1 MSVSSKAL
9 IGLFFE
15 VVPYS
20 GHLNHY
26 LNYVEKL
33 KPELEKHKGL
43 IWLNRYRALFDNQCL
58 LSHQLWDSEKSLK
71 NWRRN
76 KLHRMAQKAGI
87 EKHFKDYKIRIG
99 ERLACWQADTVN
111 DVNLNTASKSGAL
124 LLSIQ
129 SGVFIPNTAFTKHA
143 SLDSVYCGLSASD
156 QFITLMTPN
165 NLSSALTLTSTM
177 SPDLFN
183 KIELFLI
190 SRNYSMTERDQA
202 HSAKHH

>member
-1 MSVSSKAL
+1 MSVSNKAL

-43 IWLNRYRALFDNQCL
+43 IWLNRYLSLFDDQCL
-58 LSHQLWDSEKSLK
+58 LSHQLWDSEKSLE

-87 EKHFKDYKIRIG
+87 EKHFKDYRIRIG
-99 ERLACWQADTVN
+99 ERLACWKADIVN
-111 DVNLNTASKSGAL
+111 DVN
-124 LLSIQ
+124 I
-129 SGVFIPNTAFTKHA
+129 
-143 SLDSVYCGLSASD
+143 
-156 QFITLMTPN
+156 
-165 NLSSALTLTSTM
+165 
-177 SPDLFN
+177 
-183 KIELFLI
+183 
-190 SRNYSMTERDQA
+190 
-202 HSAKHH
+202 